1 MTTAMQLEVKDSGI
15 AYLRMQD
22 EAGKNVF
29 NDDFVQSF
37 IGSVDQL
44 ETLYKPKVLILSG
57 LTDVFC
63 GGAEKQ
69 NLIDLCDGKIHV
81 KDLLISE
88 RLLDVPFPVIAA
100 MEGHAVGG
108 GLMLAVCSDIVL
120 AAQESRY
127 GVVFMNL
134 GFTPGMGCTQLLSE
148 LVGPF
153 VANEMMYTGKCYKGR
168 VLAQMHTQINYIL
181 PKAEVLPK
189 AENIALQ
196 ISEKSLK
203 SINLLKQTLSLKKKK
218 LLAQAR
224 VHEDLM
230 HRLSFAFPETRKTIE
245 DLYGK

>member
-1 MTTAMQLEVKDSGI
+1 MQIDVNDNGI
-15 AYLRMQD
+15 AYLKMQD
-22 EAGKNVF
+22 DAGKNVF
-29 NDDFVQSF
+29 NDDFIHSF
-37 IGSVDQL
+37 IGSMDQL
-44 ETLYKPKVLILSG
+44 ETIYKPKVLILSG

-69 NLIDLCDGKIHV
+69 SLIDLCDGKIHV
-81 KDLLISE
+81 KDLLLSE
-88 RLLDVPFPVIAA
+88 RLLNVPFPVIAA

-134 GFTPGMGCTQLLSE
+134 GFTPGMGCTQLLAE

-153 VANEMMYTGKCYKGR
+153 AANEMMYTGKCYKGR
-168 VLAQMHTQINYIL
+168 NLAQMHTQINYIL
-181 PKAEVLPK
+181 PKAQVLPM
-189 AENIALQ
+189 AETIARQ
-196 ISEKSLK
+196 ISEKNLK
-203 SINLLKQTLSLKKKK
+203 SINLLKRTLSLKKKK
-218 LLAQAR
+218 LLAEAR
-224 VHEDLM
+224 VAEDLM

>member
-1 MTTAMQLEVKDSGI
+1 MTAALQLDVKDSGM
-15 AYLRMQD
+15 AYLKMRD

-29 NDDFVQSF
+29 NDDFIQSF
-37 IGSVDQL
+37 IAGMDRL
-44 ETLYKPKVLILSG
+44 ETQYKPKVLILSG
-57 LTDVFC
+57 LADVFC

-69 NLIDLCDGKIHV
+69 SLIDLCDGKIRV

-88 RLLDVPFPVIAA
+88 RLLNVPFPVIAA

-108 GLMLAVCSDIVL
+108 GLMLAACSDIVL

-127 GVVFMNL
+127 GVVFMNM
-134 GFTPGMGCTQLLSE
+134 GFTPGMGCTRLLAE

-181 PKAEVLPK
+181 PKAQVEPK
-189 AENIALQ
+189 AKDIALQ
-196 ISEKSLK
+196 ICEKNLPSL
-203 SINLLKQTLSLKKKK
+203 NLLKQTLSLKKKK
-218 LLAQAR
+218 LLAEAR
-224 VHEDLM
+224 VQEDLM
-230 HRLSFAFPETRKTIE
+230 HRLSFAFPETRKNIE